1 MTVRKARPA
10 ARLLMIDPDGNIL
23 LFCFDAGKGS
33 PFWATP
39 GGACDPGEPYEEA
52 ARREM
57 MEETGWSL
65 DPGPEVAQRLV
76 EFTTLEGE
84 EVWADER
91 YFLVR
96 VPNQMLST
104 DGHTELE
111 RRVMQSHRWWSLAE
125 LKVTEDVIFPAD
137 ILEMLNVS
145 VTNTPI

>member
-1 MTVRKARPA
+1 MARKARPA

-23 LFCFDAGKGS
+23 LFCFDAGEGP

-39 GGACDPGEPYEEA
+39 GGACDSGESYVEA

-57 MEETGWSL
+57 MEETGWLL
-65 DPGPEVAQRLV
+65 DPGPEVAQRSV
-76 EFTTLEGE
+76 EFTTMEGE
-84 EVWADER
+84 DVWSDER
-91 YFLVR
+91 YVLVR
-96 VPNQMLST
+96 VPNQTLST

-137 ILEMLNVS
+137 ILEMVHMS
-145 VTNTPI
+145 ARNTHI